1 MASVRSL
8 RRSVLGAALAAGLV
22 TLPRLAA
29 AVCAP
34 AATAIFPASG
44 IAGTSVTATISGNGL
59 IGGTLTVYG
68 DAGLTAT
75 VQSST
80 DTALTARLDLAAAAV
95 PGERI
100 IFVATPGGITG
111 VSFVINA
118 AGGPVVAAVSPP
130 LIATLGQPLA
140 VTVTGTD
147 LGTVTAAGITIS
159 GAGVSVGSATPSLD
173 GTTLDLTFTV
183 DPAAD
188 LGTHAVT
195 LTSPGG
201 SDVLQLYVQRPPPTI
216 VVVEPAAG
224 EVGATLPLTLSG
236 ANLLGAALVITG
248 SGVTISGVA
257 TPDDATL
264 TATLTI
270 DAGTSPSTEPRLLI
284 VTTESGQTTAEFF
297 IVAAGVL
304 TVTGIEPGAGE
315 PGQTVSVTIH
325 GLHLTGASVTESS
338 PDLSLTNEVVI
349 DDETLTLD
357 VVIAGGAATRTNWT
371 LTVSGPAGSMDVTFR
386 VLAPGDPFIGSLS
399 PPFGNRGSTLTL
411 FVHGVNL
418 GLVVPG
424 TGVVLSGPKI
434 TESNATAIDDRTVRA
449 TLAIDPLASVGSRD
463 VTINLSNAKSDTR
476 SAGFRVNV
484 PGQVPVI
491 DDVLPN
497 LVPSGATS
505 SMEVSG
511 SNFGGG
517 AVLVTGPDAVVTDPV
532 VNGAGTL
539 ITFALT
545 LAPGAPAE
553 NRAVIAVTENG
564 TARCGIATDPEPP
577 TLVAAKLV
585 KPGALFTVTSSG
597 FRLFVFEFSVSELFT
612 PGPETWTIAD
622 ADGSLTLSRLDDVN
636 IGRAFRER
644 HRGFVRV
651 RAVTAT
657 NRIGV
662 SPAQAIR
669 R

>member
-1 MASVRSL
+1 MP
-8 RRSVLGAALAAGLV
+8 GLAG
-22 TLPRLAA
+22 

-44 IAGTSVTATISGNGL
+44 IAGTSVTATITGCGL
-59 IGGTLTVYG
+59 AGGTLSVYG
-68 DAGLTAT
+68 DAGLTTT
-75 VQSST
+75 VQSSA
-80 DTALTARLDLAAAAV
+80 DTALAVRLDLAVAAV

-100 IFVATPGGITG
+100 IFIDTPGGTTG

-118 AGGPVVAAVSPP
+118 VGGPVVDAVSPP
-130 LIATLGQPLA
+130 LIATLGQALIA
-140 VTVTGTD
+140 TVTGAN
-147 LGTVTAAGITIS
+147 LGAVTATGIAIS
-159 GAGVSVGSATPSLD
+159 GAGVSVSSATPSLD
-173 GTTLDLTFTV
+173 GTTLALIFTV

-201 SDVLQLYVQRPPPTI
+201 SAVLQLYVQRPPPSIATA
-216 VVVEPAAG
+216 EPAAG
-224 EVGATLPLTLSG
+224 EVGATVPLTLTG
-236 ANLLGAALVITG
+236 TNLLGAALVITG
-248 SGVTISGVA
+248 SGVAISGVA

-264 TATLTI
+264 TATLSI
-270 DAGTSPSTEPRLLI
+270 DPATSPSTEPRLLI

-297 IVAAGVL
+297 VVAAGVL

-315 PGQTVSVTIH
+315 PGQTVSVTIR
-325 GLHLTGASVTESS
+325 GLHLTGADVTESS
-338 PDLSLTNEVVI
+338 PDLSLTNKVVV

-357 VVIAGGAATRTNWT
+357 VAIAGGAATRTNWT
-371 LTVSGPAGSMDVTFR
+371 LTVAGPAGSTDVIFR

-399 PPFGNRGSTLTL
+399 PPFGNRGSTIAL

-424 TGVVLSGPKI
+424 TGVDLSGPKI
-434 TESNATAIDDRTVRA
+434 TESNATAIDDLKLRA
-449 TLAIDPLASVGSRD
+449 TIAIDPLANVGYRD
-463 VTINLSNAKSDTR
+463 VTVNLTNGKSDTR

-484 PGQVPVI
+484 PGQVPAI
-491 DDVLPN
+491 DDVSPT
-497 LVPSGATS
+497 LVPSGATT
-505 SMEVSG
+505 SMQVSG
-511 SNFGGG
+511 SNFAGG
-517 AVLVTGPDAVVTDPV
+517 AVLVTGPGAVVTNPV

-539 ITFALT
+539 ISFDLT

-553 NRAVIAVTENG
+553 NRAVIVVTENG
-564 TARCGIATDPEPP
+564 TARCGISTNPEPP

-585 KPGALFTVTSSG
+585 KPGALFTVTSPG

-622 ADGSLTLSRLDDVN
+622 ADGSLTLGRLDDVN
-636 IGRAFRER
+636 IGRAYRER

-651 RAVTAT
+651 RAATTT
-657 NRIGV
+657 NRIGI

>member
-1 MASVRSL
+1 V
-8 RRSVLGAALAAGLV
+8 AGLV
-22 TLPRLAA
+22 TMPGLAA

-44 IAGTSVTATISGNGL
+44 IAGTSVTATITGCGL
-59 IGGTLTVYG
+59 AGGTLTVYG
-68 DAGLTAT
+68 DAGLTTT
-75 VQSST
+75 VQSSA
-80 DTALTARLDLAAAAV
+80 DTALTVRLDLAVAAV

-100 IFVATPGGITG
+100 IFVDTPGGTTG

-118 AGGPVVAAVSPP
+118 VGGPVVDAVSPP
-130 LIATLGQPLA
+130 LIATLGQALVA
-140 VTVTGTD
+140 TVSGAD
-147 LGTVTAAGITIS
+147 LGAVAAAGIAIS
-159 GAGVSVGSATPSLD
+159 GAGVSVSSATPSLD
-173 GTTLDLTFTV
+173 GTTLALTFTV

-201 SDVLQLYVQRPPPTI
+201 SAVLQLYVQRPPPSIAT
-216 VVVEPAAG
+216 VEPAAG
-224 EVGATLPLTLSG
+224 EVGATVPLTLTG
-236 ANLLGAALVITG
+236 TNLLGAALVITG
-248 SGVTISGVA
+248 SGVTISDVV

-264 TATLTI
+264 TATLSI
-270 DAGTSPSTEPRLLI
+270 DPATSPSTEPRLLI

-297 IVAAGVL
+297 VVAAGVL

-325 GLHLTGASVTESS
+325 GLLLTGADVTESS
-338 PDLSLTNEVVI
+338 PDLSLTNKVVVN
-349 DDETLTLD
+349 DETLTFD
-357 VVIAGGAATRTNWT
+357 VVIASGAVTRTNWT
-371 LTVSGPAGSMDVTFR
+371 LTVTGAAGSADVTFR

-399 PPFGNRGSTLTL
+399 PPFGNRGSTLAL

-424 TGVVLSGPKI
+424 TGVDLSGPKI

-449 TLAIDPLASVGSRD
+449 TIAIDPLANVGYRD
-463 VTINLSNAKSDTR
+463 VTVNLTNGKSDTR

-484 PGQVPVI
+484 PGQVPAI
-491 DDVLPN
+491 DDVSPT
-497 LVPSGATS
+497 LVPSGATT
-505 SMEVSG
+505 SMQVSG
-511 SNFGGG
+511 SNFAGG
-517 AVLVTGPDAVVTDPV
+517 AVLVTGPGAVVTNPV

-539 ITFALT
+539 ITFDLMLVA
-545 LAPGAPAE
+545 GAPAE
-553 NRAVIAVTENG
+553 NRAVIVVTENG
-564 TARCGIATDPEPP
+564 TARCGISTNPEPP

-585 KPGALFTVTSSG
+585 KPGALFTVTSPG

-636 IGRAFRER
+636 IGRAYRER

-651 RAVTAT
+651 RAVTTT
-657 NRIGV
+657 NRIGI
-662 SPAQAIR
+662 SPAQAVR

>member
-1 MASVRSL
+1 M
-8 RRSVLGAALAAGLV
+8 AGLV
-22 TLPRLAA
+22 TMPGLAA

-44 IAGTSVTATISGNGL
+44 IAGTSVTATIAGSGVA
-59 IGGTLTVYG
+59 GGTLTVYG
-68 DAGLTAT
+68 DAGLTTT
-75 VQSST
+75 VQSSAET
-80 DTALTARLDLAAAAV
+80 TLTVRLDLAVAAV

-100 IFVATPGGITG
+100 IFVDTPGGTTG

-118 AGGPVVAAVSPP
+118 VGGPVVDAVSPP
-130 LIATLGQPLA
+130 LIATLGQALA
-140 VTVTGTD
+140 VTVSGAD
-147 LGTVTAAGITIS
+147 LGAVTAAGIAIS
-159 GAGVSVGSATPSLD
+159 GAGVSVSSATPSLD
-173 GTTLDLTFTV
+173 GTTLALTFTV

-201 SDVLQLYVQRPPPTI
+201 SAVLQLYVQRPPPTI
-216 VVVEPAAG
+216 ATVEPAAG
-224 EVGATLPLTLSG
+224 EVGATVPLTLTG
-236 ANLLGAALVITG
+236 TNLLGAALVVTG
-248 SGVTISGVA
+248 SGVTISGVV

-264 TATLTI
+264 TATLSI
-270 DAGTSPSTEPRLLI
+270 DAATSPSTEPRLLI

-297 IVAAGVL
+297 VVAAGVL

-325 GLHLTGASVTESS
+325 GLHLTGADVTESS
-338 PDLSLTNEVVI
+338 PDLGLTNKVVV

-357 VVIAGGAATRTNWT
+357 VVIAGGAATQTNWT
-371 LTVSGPAGSMDVTFR
+371 LTVSGAAGSTDVTFR

-399 PPFGNRGSTLTL
+399 PPFGNRGSTIAL

-418 GLVVPG
+418 ALIVPG
-424 TGVVLSGPKI
+424 TGVDLSGPKI
-434 TESNATAIDDRTVRA
+434 VESNATAIDDRTVRA
-449 TLAIDPLASVGSRD
+449 TIAIDPLANVGYRD
-463 VTINLSNAKSDTR
+463 VTVNLTSGKSDTR

-491 DDVLPN
+491 DDVAPG
-497 LVPSGATS
+497 LVPSGATTS
-505 SMEVSG
+505 IHVGG
-511 SNFGGG
+511 SNFAGGT
-517 AVLVTGPDAVVTDPV
+517 ALVTGPGAVVTNPV

-539 ITFALT
+539 ITFDLT

-553 NRAVIAVTENG
+553 NRAVIVITENG
-564 TARCGIATDPEPP
+564 TARCGISTNPEPP
-577 TLVAAKLV
+577 TLLAAKLV
-585 KPGALFTVTSSG
+585 KPGALFTVTSPG

-622 ADGSLTLSRLDDVN
+622 ADGSLTLSRLDDVD
-636 IGRAFRER
+636 IGRAYRER

-651 RAVTAT
+651 RAVTTT
-657 NRIGV
+657 NRIGI